1 MEPFRIC
8 MQTQPWKIGRIWQNQ
23 SLSLAGTSVGSI
35 QLQITEEQSMGL
47 TYLGKKQRSILLIKQ
62 PNRIGSTLIMKQKK
76 VKKEMNKA
84 KGRSKET
91 KQTNNQK

>member
-8 MQTQPWKIGRIWQNQ
+8 MQPPPWKIGRIWQNQ

-47 TYLGKKQRSILLIKQ
+47 TYLGKKQRSLLLIKQ

-91 KQTNNQK
+91 KKTNKQK

>member
-1 MEPFRIC
+1 
-8 MQTQPWKIGRIWQNQ
+8 
-23 SLSLAGTSVGSI
+23 
-35 QLQITEEQSMGL
+35 MGL
-47 TYLGKKQRSILLIKQ
+47 TYLGKKQRSLLLIKQ

-76 VKKEMNKA
+76 VKKERNKA

>member
-1 MEPFRIC
+1 
-8 MQTQPWKIGRIWQNQ
+8 
-23 SLSLAGTSVGSI
+23 
-35 QLQITEEQSMGL
+35 MGL

-62 PNRIGSTLIMKQKK
+62 PNRIEYTLIMKQKK